1 MARYCKVQQTQIEKE
16 VWRVC
21 SSTTSTTL
29 PGLTRGK
36 HAEAAKL
43 TRWYQD
49 SEIKHHG
56 EEQLLLTTVCI
67 MGSAESC
74 ASTRGGVNIEKPQ
87 SHWVGDVLC

>member
-1 MARYCKVQQTQIEKE
+1 MLSSWVYKTFLDLLKESNMHKMARYCKVQQTQIEKE

-49 SEIKHHG
+49 SEIKH
-56 EEQLLLTTVCI
+56 
-67 MGSAESC
+67 
-74 ASTRGGVNIEKPQ
+74 P
-87 SHWVGDVLC
+87 